1 MEEPDG
7 GEAAAAAVA
16 VPEENGV
23 ATNPADDTE
32 VKCSQENPSESVK
45 DDGELPGMVGQITLV
60 QGVPSGRRQG
70 LVDLEFDCSTVCP
83 TLPWL
88 VGIWQKWLGRW
99 AK

>member
-7 GEAAAAAVA
+7 GEAAAADP

-23 ATNPADDTE
+23 ANSVENTE
-32 VKCSQENPSESVK
+32 VKYSQENPSEPEK